1 MKRFRSSFLRLVL
14 ALCIAVCL
22 ADASPAAGSKRPSPP
37 NIVIILADDL
47 GYSDLGAFGGEIP
60 TPNIDALAQRGVR
73 FTNFYTHAS
82 CSPTRAMLMTGVDT
96 HRNGLGNMAE
106 WTAPNQRGVAGYEG
120 HLRENLPTLPELL
133 RGGGYRT
140 YMVGKWHL
148 GREPSQIPAA
158 RGFDRDFALLDGAA
172 SYWDMTGFTAAAPKS
187 VFTEDGRYLT
197 RLPDDY
203 YATKTY
209 TDKIISFIEADR
221 NLRKPF
227 FALVAHQAPHD
238 PYHLPS
244 DWPLS
249 SNGAYAAGWDELRKS
264 RLAKQIELG
273 LMPKGTELAA
283 RMPGIPE
290 FNSLPPAA
298 RALAVKRMELYA
310 GMVENF
316 DHHVGRLIDYLKSI
330 GEFDNTLILVLSDNG
345 AEGTDVLRLL
355 AGAPGS
361 PNQRFAAEFWGKASP
376 DDWGKPGSYV
386 TYGPMWAQVSMT
398 PFSQLKGSM
407 AEGGIRSPLIVH
419 GASMRRASGSIN
431 DSVMHVTDITPTLL
445 DIARIQYPKK
455 DRLGARLPSLQG
467 KSWTDLLAN
476 KKRSTRS
483 PTEYVA
489 WELFGNRSIRAG
501 DWKLRWQIPPFGKGD
516 WELFNLKTDLAERV
530 DLARENP
537 EQLARIIG
545 FWNDYV
551 RTNNI
556 VLPNLT
562 VFDFMRA
569 AQSGSSLSDPS
580 FPPIFNFRQF
590 IPPEEMVADPK

>member
-1 MKRFRSSFLRLVL
+1 MKRFRLSFLRVVL
-14 ALCIAVCL
+14 ALCVAVCL
-22 ADASPAAGSKRPSPP
+22 ADASPAAGSKRPSSP

-187 VFTEDGRYLT
+187 VFTEDGHYLT
-197 RLPDDY
+197 RLPNDY

-221 NLRKPF
+221 SLRKPF

-238 PYHLPS
+238 PYHLPA
-244 DWPLS
+244 DWPLR
-249 SNGAYAAGWDELRKS
+249 SNGTYAAGWDELRKA

-330 GEFDNTLILVLSDNG
+330 DEFDNTLILVLSDNG

-431 DSVMHVTDITPTLL
+431 DSVMHITDITPTLL

-455 DRLGARLPSLQG
+455 DRVGARLPSLQG

-476 KKRSTRS
+476 KKHSTRS
-483 PTEYVA
+483 STEYVA

-501 DWKLRWQIPPFGKGD
+501 DWKLRWQVPPFGKGD

-530 DLARENP
+530 DLAKENP
-537 EQLARIIG
+537 EQLAKMIG
-545 FWNDYV
+545 FWNTYV
-551 RTNNI
+551 QTNNV

-562 VFDFMRA
+562 VFDFIRA
-569 AQSGSSLSDPS
+569 TQTGSTLPDPT
-580 FPPIFNFRQF
+580 FPPIFNFKQF
-590 IPPEEMVADPK
+590 APPSDMLAEPK